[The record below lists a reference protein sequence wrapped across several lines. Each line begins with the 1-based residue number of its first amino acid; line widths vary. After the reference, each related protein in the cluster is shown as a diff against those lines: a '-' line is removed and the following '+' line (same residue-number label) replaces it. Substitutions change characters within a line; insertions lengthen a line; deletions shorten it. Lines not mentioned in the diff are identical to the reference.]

1 MFVYIVLGPVVLGI
15 VLNAPGLYN
24 KSSSAGPVAPQ
35 KRGLSPGEKK
45 TTEEEIPAPIT
56 IITKSCIKP
65 QGEMQLFAILTRF
78 RQF

>member
-45 TTEEEIPAPIT
+45 TTEEESPRTHYNYYKKLHSTA
-56 IITKSCIKP
+56 
-65 QGEMQLFAILTRF
+65 R
-78 RQF
+78 